1 VIVSTDISRRAR
13 ASLGAALVLCTCCAR
28 LGDVAERASLDRRFD
43 QYVRLV
49 VALGVRDPDSLDFY
63 AGPAAWAQRA
73 RAEPPTISGI
83 RSAALAL
90 DDEVMREQPRSSAE
104 RSRRLFLRG
113 QIQALAARAE
123 LLEGRRLPFDE
134 ESRLLF
140 GVDAGNRDS
149 SLFDEARREIG
160 ALLPGRGALSER
172 YSAFDRRFLVAPSS
186 LQTVMAAAID
196 GCRRVT
202 AAHITLPA
210 AEQVRVEYV
219 HGMPWSAFT
228 RYEGHARSLTQIN
241 LDFGLTIDRLLE
253 LACHETY
260 PGHHV
265 INSLLDMPVQPMFSP
280 QSLRTEGAATFA
292 VELAFPEADRLA
304 FERDRLF
311 PLAGLDPHDA
321 ELYQRV
327 SRLVDRLRWL
337 QVDVARR
344 YLDGELEFVRA
355 ATALEEDALMPA
367 ADSTLKFFNE
377 FRTYAVTYTVG
388 RDLAANS
395 VAARDDLRQK
405 WRAYEEWIRP

>member
-1 VIVSTDISRRAR
+1 VIVGAEISRRAR
-13 ASLGAALVLCTCCAR
+13 ASLGVTLVLCTCCGK
-28 LGDVAERASLDRRFD
+28 LGDIADRASLDRRFD

-49 VALGVRDPDSLDFY
+49 LALGVRDPDSLDFY

-73 RAEPPTISGI
+73 RTDPPTIPEI
-83 RSAALAL
+83 RAAALAL
-90 DDEVMREQPRSSAE
+90 EGEVVREQPRRSEE
-104 RSRRLFLRG
+104 RSRRFFLIG
-113 QIQALAARAE
+113 QLQALAARAQ

-140 GVDAGNRDS
+140 GVDAGNRDRS
-149 SLFDEARREIG
+149 VFTEARREID

-172 YSAFDRRFLVAPSS
+172 YSAFDRRFLVAPSR
-186 LQTVMAAAID
+186 LRAVMAAAID

-202 AAHITLPA
+202 AAHVRLPPG
-210 AEQVRVEYV
+210 EEVRVEYV

-241 LDFGLTIDRLLE
+241 LDFALTVDRLFE

-311 PLAGLDPHDA
+311 PLAGLDPRDA

-367 ADSTLKFFNE
+367 PDATLKFFNE

-388 RDLAANS
+388 RDLAADS

-405 WRAYEEWIRP
+405 WRAYQEWIRP